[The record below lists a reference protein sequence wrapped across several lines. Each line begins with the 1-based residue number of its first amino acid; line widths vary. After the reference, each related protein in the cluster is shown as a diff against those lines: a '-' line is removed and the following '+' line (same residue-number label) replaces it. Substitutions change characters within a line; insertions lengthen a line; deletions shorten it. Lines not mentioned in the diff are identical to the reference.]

1 MSGNKEGNVAIVV
14 TLIFIGYLCD
24 EGNNG
29 LKSV

>member
-1 MSGNKEGNVAIVV
+1 MSGNKGGNVAIDA
-14 TLIFIGYLCD
+14 TRIFIGYLCD